1 MIRKY
6 RYLLTAAAAVGA
18 AGLLTFAARNDFGL
32 GRNMEIA
39 VNMMR
44 ELSLNYVDPVDP
56 DRLMEG
62 AAAGMVSDLDP
73 YTEYI
78 PEEGMQDFE
87 LLTTGKYGGIGS
99 LIRQKDDYVRIAQ
112 PYQGSPADKA
122 GLKIGDKILSID
134 GKDAKGF
141 TTEQVSSRLKG
152 EPGSKVKVT
161 VEHLDGTQQT
171 AAIRRER
178 IAIPGVPYAGWVA
191 DGIGYIRHSDFTEG
205 CYEEMRAAIE
215 RLRTERPLKGL
226 VLDYRSNGGGIM
238 QEAVKILGMFVPKGT
253 EVVSTKGRSEDS
265 KQVFRTD
272 TEPILADLPLTVLI
286 NGSSASAAEIVAGA
300 LQDLDRAVLIGQ
312 RSFGKGLVQSPRP
325 LGYNAMLKLT
335 TAKYYIPSGRCI
347 QAIDYSHSQEGSV
360 RVIPD
365 SLISEFSTK
374 AGRKVYDGVHPDVI
388 YVAPDPDAK
397 VPTIKV
403 DQIRSIAA
411 TAYILP
417 SEAEKKVYVLRQADT
432 MNLSAQNAFLKLLE
446 EPPQSAAFILAAA
459 SPELLLPTVRS
470 RCALLRDP
478 TEQLQESDEIR
489 TLAEDYLRAVA
500 SQDRLTLLRWCL
512 AQEGMDAQTL
522 SAFLPAVQHR
532 LVQLLAEPDET
543 VLPQALCAQQLRLME
558 TCENYRRA
566 NVGTKHIFGL
576 LSVSGVQAKVQK

>member
-1 MIRKY
+1 MLQFQPQEH
-6 RYLLTAAAAVGA
+6 LLHSYIVASQSEQ
-18 AGLLTFAARNDFGL
+18 ARD
-32 GRNMEIA
+32 R
-39 VNMMR
+39 
-44 ELSLNYVDPVDP
+44 LSLD
-56 DRLMEG
+56 L
-62 AAAGMVSDLDP
+62 AATMLCRSD
-73 YTEYI
+73 
-78 PEEGMQDFE
+78 G
-87 LLTTGKYGGIGS
+87 
-99 LIRQKDDYVRIAQ
+99 VR
-112 PYQGSPADKA
+112 P
-122 GLKIGDKILSID
+122 
-134 GKDAKGF
+134 
-141 TTEQVSSRLKG
+141 
-152 EPGSKVKVT
+152 
-161 VEHLDGTQQT
+161 
-171 AAIRRER
+171 
-178 IAIPGVPYAGWVA
+178 
-191 DGIGYIRHSDFTEG
+191 
-205 CYEEMRAAIE
+205 C
-215 RLRTERPLKGL
+215 RTCR
-226 VLDYRSNGGGIM
+226 D
-238 QEAVKILGMFVPKGT
+238 
-253 EVVSTKGRSEDS
+253 
-265 KQVFRTD
+265 
-272 TEPILADLPLTVLI
+272 
-286 NGSSASAAEIVAGA
+286 
-300 LQDLDRAVLIGQ
+300 
-312 RSFGKGLVQSPRP
+312 
-325 LGYNAMLKLT
+325 
-335 TAKYYIPSGRCI
+335 C
-347 QAIDYSHSQEGSV
+347 
-360 RVIPD
+360 
-365 SLISEFSTK
+365 
-374 AGRKVYDGVHPDVI
+374 RKVYDGVHPDVI

-532 LVQLLAEPDET
+532 LVHLLAESDET